1 MAFPEGMP
9 ELRSATDHRRNR
21 NFAET
26 HRQLIERAVAMVG
39 NDGVDALSVATLA
52 RDAGMNRSTVYYHFD
67 SREALLA
74 EVKRW
79 VSSRLSEMLTA
90 PGDPAA
96 RLEMVITFVLA
107 RPVLIHLWL
116 MDMIS
121 GGDINEHFPRW
132 SVLVGMLE
140 GGLRKAGLDGV
151 GQLDTAEAEVW
162 ATVLVSSAI
171 MAPRLFI
178 YSVRRQ
184 DDKARIAQRF
194 AQAFTKLQRVLID
207 RG

>member
-1 MAFPEGMP
+1 MAFPKGMP
-9 ELRSATDHRRNR
+9 ELSSATDHRRNR

-39 NDGVDALSVATLA
+39 NDGIDELSVATLA

-74 EVKRW
+74 EVKHW
-79 VSSRLSEMLTA
+79 VATRLSEMLTA
-90 PGDPAA
+90 PGDPAT

-107 RPVLIHLWL
+107 RPVLIQLWL

-121 GGDINEHFPRW
+121 GGDINRQFPRW
-132 SVLVGMLE
+132 TALVGMLE

-151 GQLDTAEAEVW
+151 GQMDTAEAEVW

-178 YSVRRQ
+178 YSVRRHE
-184 DDKARIAQRF
+184 DKARVAQRF
-194 AQAFTKLQRVLID
+194 AQAFAKLQKALVG

>member
-1 MAFPEGMP
+1 MAFARVMP
-9 ELRSATDHRRNR
+9 ELSSAKDNRRNR

-39 NDGVDALSVATLA
+39 THGVDSLSVATLA

-74 EVKRW
+74 EVKHW
-79 VSSRLSEMLTA
+79 VGTCLSDMLTA
-90 PGDPAA
+90 PGDPAT
-96 RLEMVITFVLA
+96 RLEMVIAFVLA

-116 MDMIS
+116 MDMIA
-121 GGDINEHFPRW
+121 GGDINKQFPRW
-132 SVLVGMLE
+132 LGLIGMLE

-162 ATVLVSSAI
+162 ATVLVSAAI
-171 MAPRLFI
+171 MAPRLFVF
-178 YSVRRQ
+178 SVRRHE
-184 DDKARIAQRF
+184 DPARVAQRF
-194 AQAFTKLQRVLID
+194 AQAFAKLQKALDIR
-207 RG
+207 R